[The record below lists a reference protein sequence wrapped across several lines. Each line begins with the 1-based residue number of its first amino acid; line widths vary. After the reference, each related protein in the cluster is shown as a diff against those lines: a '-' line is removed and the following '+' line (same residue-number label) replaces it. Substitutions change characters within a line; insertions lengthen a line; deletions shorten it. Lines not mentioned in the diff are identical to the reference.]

1 MVTFQSMF
9 SVLLFSFFFHAFS
22 MACMARCHEKAKIK
36 TNTKTNNRKKTKQQ
50 TQYEERQGASNQHLS
65 KCQSY
70 KAHGLTT
77 TPLNPTRYSRWNIVY
92 FNHLALDCLNKA
104 SSQASGAVKDRFQ
117 ENKQVLTKTDGTWS
131 HFITFEEHINTADKL
146 EQNSLPRV

>member
-1 MVTFQSMF
+1 
-9 SVLLFSFFFHAFS
+9 

-77 TPLNPTRYSRWNIVY
+77 TPLNPTHYNWWNIIY

-117 ENKQVLTKTDGTWS
+117 ENKQVLTKTAVLEVISSHLKNILTQQTSWS
-131 HFITFEEHINTADKL
+131 KILYLEFSSQLKLMVHIPSIFSV
-146 EQNSLPRV
+146 EYF